1 MGIQFDTVG
10 DLCAQIRAGALSS
23 FKVLSKLIAR
33 LETFD
38 NSINAVAESDF
49 KERP

>member
-10 DLCAQIRAGALSS
+10 NLCAQIRAGALSS
-23 FKVLSKLIAR
+23 VEVLSKLIAR
-33 LETFD
+33 IATFD
-38 NSINAVAESDF
+38 ESTNVVVVTNF

>member
-10 DLCAQIRAGALSS
+10 MCAQIRAGAPSS
-23 FKVLSKLIAR
+23 IEVLSTLIAPI
-33 LETFD
+33 EMFD
-38 NSINAVAESDF
+38 DSINVAGVSAF